1 MIYYHKLQVK
11 VVCVQW
17 MNVCVCVILT
27 KYYSGSYWIFF
38 FFLENCKFN
47 ICKSIDFC
55 FAYSKEAKCR
65 YHQWIGQY
73 SPIMPE
79 GYNICR

>member
-1 MIYYHKLQVK
+1 MYNE
-11 VVCVQW
+11 W
-17 MNVCVCVILT
+17 MYVYVLFWQSIIAVAT
-27 KYYSGSYWIFF
+27 GFF
-38 FFLENCKFN
+38 LFCLENCKFN